1 VSCFY
6 FLRNAV
12 KKYMIEELKIFLI
25 AMIILNAYET
35 LRWSISIVDLY
46 EVRGFDIIQRKNKS

>member
-46 EVRGFDIIQRKNKS
+46 EIRGFDMIQKKNKS

>member
-1 VSCFY
+1 
-6 FLRNAV
+6 
-12 KKYMIEELKIFLI
+12 MIEELKIFLI